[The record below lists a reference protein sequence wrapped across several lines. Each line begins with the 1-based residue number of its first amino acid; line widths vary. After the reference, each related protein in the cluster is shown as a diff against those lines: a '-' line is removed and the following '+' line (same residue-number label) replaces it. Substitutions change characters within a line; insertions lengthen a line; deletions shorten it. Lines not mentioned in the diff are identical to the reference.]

1 MQNNVLIDF
10 GAAKGNLVKGGE
22 VYRLITASFLHVNLL
37 HITMNS
43 ISILLFV
50 SRFEKIYGWQ
60 TPLVL
65 LVASI
70 TGTPIIMQDSC
81 SACYA
86 TKPISPQAPQL
97 PSLEYWAASSP
108 TSSSTGLPYN
118 RGVLTAVF
126 GWVCDW
132 WDCAHRRDDWRAAD
146 FAGCAAGDAV
156 EERSDKVLR
165 VGGDSGDEYDN
176 LPGFL
181 SHLMMSMLSLFILL
195 FILNSTRV

>member
-1 MQNNVLIDF
+1 MDGRLPLFCSSPPSQVPPSSCRIHAQRAMQPNWYHRRRLSCRLWSTGRLHRLPHHQLDCPIKVRAGAID
-10 GAAKGNLVKGGE
+10 
-22 VYRLITASFLHVNLL
+22 YRLH
-37 HITMNS
+37 H
-43 ISILLFV
+43 
-50 SRFEKIYGWQ
+50 R
-60 TPLVL
+60 
-65 LVASI
+65 
-70 TGTPIIMQDSC
+70 
-81 SACYA
+81 
-86 TKPISPQAPQL
+86 
-97 PSLEYWAASSP
+97 
-108 TSSSTGLPYN
+108 YN

-146 FAGCAAGDAV
+146 FSGCAAGDAV